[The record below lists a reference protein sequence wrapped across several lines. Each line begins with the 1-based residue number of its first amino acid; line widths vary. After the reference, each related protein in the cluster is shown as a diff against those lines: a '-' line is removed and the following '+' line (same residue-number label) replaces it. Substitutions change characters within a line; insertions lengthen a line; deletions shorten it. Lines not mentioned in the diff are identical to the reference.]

1 MAAGPLV
8 ALGAFLLLVA
18 DLPRWSSG
26 VWAPKMAVLLV
37 LGAAGL
43 PLLVARAAGRDRW
56 PERLLTRPAALAALA
71 FVAVAAAS
79 TAASPAGIAAVVG
92 LYGQGTGLVFVACLA
107 GVWALGTAVH
117 AEDTWGGRSGRAWVE
132 LAVVGG
138 AVANA
143 AVGLGQEVAGLGGLV
158 PGDKSFATGLL
169 GNPAYLGAVCAA
181 GLALVGGRVAA
192 HPWRWSAPAVVL
204 SLAVGASGERL
215 SALTA
220 LAVGVLEIAAA
231 VAGRRRSGGRG
242 RALLPP
248 VRFAGT
254 VLVSLVVG
262 SLLPSL
268 RSHGSAG
275 VLGRAAHTTVTNT
288 VTGRVDAWRAGLAV
302 LGHRPL
308 LGFGPGQFRDAIA
321 TTLTPHQARVVD
333 LAVFVGAHNLL
344 VEYATTTGLLGLA
357 ALVCWLVLAVRRRR
371 GRLVIAAGAFLLC
384 ALAQPMEVAATPL
397 LFLLLGA
404 ARSAPVPDRVSARA
418 KQALAAPPPG
428 RWFRVA
434 LAGCMVLGAVAGVG
448 LIVGDLSY
456 ARAGRALAAH
466 HPAQAASA
474 ARAADGELF
483 AWPEP
488 ELALGRADMEAGRPV
503 AAVRAERTALARDRA
518 DPGLWTALAE
528 GEAGLGRYAAAR
540 RDAGQAAR
548 LEPTDSTARRLVGAA
563 PGPAG
568 AGPAGSLPLE

>member
-37 LGAAGL
+37 VGAAGV

-56 PERLLTRPAALAALA
+56 PDRLLTRPAALAALA

-79 TAASPAGIAAVVG
+79 TAVSPAGIAAVVG

-117 AEDTWGGRSGRAWVE
+117 AEHTWGGRSGRAWVE
-132 LAVVGG
+132 LAVVAG

-143 AVGLGQEVAGLGGLV
+143 AVGLGQEVAGLGGLI
-158 PGDKSFATGLL
+158 PGDKSFATGLV

-192 HPWRWSAPAVVL
+192 HPWRWSGPVVL
-204 SLAVGASGERL
+204 LGLAVGASGERL

-220 LAVGVLEIAAA
+220 LAIGALEIAA
-231 VAGRRRSGGRG
+231 VVGRRRSGDRG
-242 RALLPP
+242 PALLPP

-254 VLVSLVVG
+254 VLVSVVVG

-275 VLGRAAHTTVTNT
+275 VLGRAAHTTVANT

-321 TTLTPHQARVVD
+321 TTLSPHQARSVD
-333 LAVFVGAHNLL
+333 LSVFVGAHDLV

-357 ALVCWLVLAVRRRR
+357 ALVAWLVLAVRRRR
-371 GRLVIAAGAFLLC
+371 GRSVIAAGALLLC

-404 ARSAPVPDRVSARA
+404 ARAAPVPDEAGARA
-418 KQALAAPPPG
+418 KQPLAAPPPG
-428 RWFRVA
+428 RWFR
-434 LAGCMVLGAVAGVG
+434 LATGGCMVLAAAAGVG
-448 LIVGDLSY
+448 LIAGDVSS
-456 ARAGRALAAH
+456 ARAERALAAH
-466 HPAQAASA
+466 HPLQAAAA

-483 AWPEP
+483 AWPDP
-488 ELALGRADMEAGRPV
+488 EELSARADVEAGHHLAALQADDV
-503 AAVRAERTALARDRA
+503 ARSRDPADPALWLASARAALAAGQPAVARA
-518 DPGLWTALAE
+518 D
-528 GEAGLGRYAAAR
+528 AR
-540 RDAGQAAR
+540 RALR
-548 LEPTDSTARRLVGAA
+548 LEPSD
-563 PGPAG
+563 AG
-568 AGPAGSLPLE
+568 ARTVVVELSR